1 MVAKVKGTV
10 SMVGGWK
17 GQVKE
22 EKMTGRKFTG

>member
-1 MVAKVKGTV
+1 MVAKEKETV

-22 EKMTGRKFTG
+22 EKMTVRKFTG